1 MITEKE
7 YNELSYDI
15 IECCYEVHSE
25 LGPGLMESVY
35 ETCLVKE
42 LRNEGYKVDQQKEV
56 PIIYKGEVLNKTYKA
71 DIIVNDLI
79 LLELKSV
86 ETLLKV
92 HKAQLVS
99 YLKLSGLKLGLL
111 INFNESSLRD
121 GICRRINGEL

>member
-1 MITEKE
+1 
-7 YNELSYDI
+7 
-15 IECCYEVHSE
+15 
-25 LGPGLMESVY
+25 MESVY